1 MFNNLLQISVGVS
14 NLLKFEITSDG
25 VDGNLI
31 LVTNAPQTIPSLD
44 LKIELYDSQYN
55 KLTEQPIDKFTN
67 QESILFSGKTASVY
81 YLKVYHKDNTV
92 AGNYIFGYDFTVP
105 TPEPPQPPEPVVNI
119 TDLGIL
125 EGLGSISE
133 VYQIDPIGNYDIFK
147 FETTASSTS
156 ENYIRITNT
165 VMSYKNTGTA
175 DLDLKVEVYDSN
187 LVMLNTTNDKG
198 ETIPFSIDKGYDEEL
213 ISLNGLPS
221 GVYHIKIY
229 HADNTKTGNYTISY
243 NAPFLY
249 DVHAIRTEK
258 TDWVPSNQKLR
269 DGVYRFVW
277 SENNSQHIVNIKNNG
292 DTFEIL
298 GSNVMSFD
306 ATTNV
311 YKNNDTQEVFA
322 IGNINMETKTIDIN
336 KVTASGI
343 TLYGTMSYLSNLALR
358 KFNGPEISVNVID
371 SSYPVNTDLVK
382 IENTDSGTLIKNR
395 KLRNDNYIIYNI
407 CIKKSALTNDLVPD
421 LLLNL
426 DVNNI
431 IQESNETNNIVSM
444 YSINKNPEI
453 DYSYQYRKTF
463 KLTENIN
470 TLYLP
475 SGK

>member
-1 MFNNLLQISVGVS
+1 
-14 NLLKFEITSDG
+14 
-25 VDGNLI
+25 
-31 LVTNAPQTIPSLD
+31 
-44 LKIELYDSQYN
+44 
-55 KLTEQPIDKFTN
+55 
-67 QESILFSGKTASVY
+67 
-81 YLKVYHKDNTV
+81 
-92 AGNYIFGYDFTVP
+92 
-105 TPEPPQPPEPVVNI
+105 
-119 TDLGIL
+119 
-125 EGLGSISE
+125 
-133 VYQIDPIGNYDIFK
+133 
-147 FETTASSTS
+147 
-156 ENYIRITNT
+156 
-165 VMSYKNTGTA
+165 MSYKNTGTA

-322 IGNINMETKTIDIN
+322 KGNINMETKTIDIN

-343 TLYGTMSYLSNLALR
+343 TLYGTMSYLSN
-358 KFNGPEISVNVID
+358 F
-371 SSYPVNTDLVK
+371 
-382 IENTDSGTLIKNR
+382 
-395 KLRNDNYIIYNI
+395 
-407 CIKKSALTNDLVPD
+407 
-421 LLLNL
+421 
-426 DVNNI
+426 
-431 IQESNETNNIVSM
+431 
-444 YSINKNPEI
+444 YS
-453 DYSYQYRKTF
+453 
-463 KLTENIN
+463 
-470 TLYLP
+470 
-475 SGK
+475 